1 MMADICMM
9 IFTVLL
15 IVIAIYIAAYV
26 FKFKKAPWPVVAW
39 YWFVVASKYV
49 FEILIEVLKL

>member
-15 IVIAIYIAAYV
+15 IVIAIYIAVSV
-26 FKFKKAPWPVVAW
+26 FKRKEAPWTMVAW
-39 YWFVVASKYV
+39 YWFVLASKYV
-49 FEILIEVLKL
+49 FEILIEVMKL